1 MAGSRSSDERGGWR
15 PGLPLLGERPRP
27 GCGFPLVRPP
37 GGSRAGAEGPGA
49 QPAGR
54 PRRGGGGGG
63 ARSRER
69 LPGAAAD
76 GTAGRPGHPSRRGSH
91 VRRARLGRLY
101 DRPLDQ
107 VEEVSMEDLKA
118 YIREVPNFPKP
129 GILFYDITTLLQ
141 NPLAL
146 RMTVD
151 RFVWFFSQKRID
163 KVVGIESRGFIFAP
177 TVAYNLNAGFVPV
190 RKPGKLPYQSARQGY
205 DLEYGTDSIEMHND
219 AVKPGE
225 QVLIIDDLIATGGTA
240 LAAAKLVE
248 SLGGKVAGFGFL
260 VELTFLPGRHKLQG
274 YEVES
279 LIQY

>member
-1 MAGSRSSDERGGWR
+1 
-15 PGLPLLGERPRP
+15 
-27 GCGFPLVRPP
+27 
-37 GGSRAGAEGPGA
+37 
-49 QPAGR
+49 
-54 PRRGGGGGG
+54 
-63 ARSRER
+63 
-69 LPGAAAD
+69 
-76 GTAGRPGHPSRRGSH
+76 
-91 VRRARLGRLY
+91 
-101 DRPLDQ
+101 
-107 VEEVSMEDLKA
+107 MEDLKT
-118 YIREVPNFPKP
+118 YIREVPDFPKP

-141 NPLAL
+141 HPLAL
-146 RMTVD
+146 RMAVD
-151 RFVWFFSQKRID
+151 RFVWFFAQKRID

-190 RKPGKLPYQSARQGY
+190 RKPGKLPYQAARQGY

-225 QVLIIDDLIATGGTA
+225 HVLIIDDLIATGGTA

-260 VELTFLPGRHKLQG
+260 VELTFLPGRQKLQG